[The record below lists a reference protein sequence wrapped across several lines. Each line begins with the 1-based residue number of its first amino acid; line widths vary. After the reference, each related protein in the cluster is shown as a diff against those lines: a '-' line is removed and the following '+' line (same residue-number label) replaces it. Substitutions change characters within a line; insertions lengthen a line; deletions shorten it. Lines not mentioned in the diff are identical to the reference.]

1 MAVIPMAR
9 RNPLVT
15 VENLAWF
22 GLIFVMVFLCL
33 TVYKQNNHINDLQRK
48 MCGIRA
54 VYEDGSVVPET
65 NDAVRFACM
74 EAHS

>member
-1 MAVIPMAR
+1 MAVMPLAKHD
-9 RNPLVT
+9 PLVAVT
-15 VENLAWF
+15 TLAWIM
-22 GLIFVMVFLCL
+22 LVFVVTFLCL
-33 TVYKQNNHINDLQRK
+33 TIYRQNNHINDLQRTV
-48 MCGIRA
+48 CGIRA

>member
-1 MAVIPMAR
+1 MAVLPMTR
-9 RNPLVT
+9 RDPLMGAET
-15 VENLAWF
+15 LGWIL
-22 GLIFVMVFLCL
+22 LIFTVTFLCL
-33 TVYKQNNHINDLQRK
+33 IVYRQHNHINDLQRTV
-48 MCGIRA
+48 CGIRA